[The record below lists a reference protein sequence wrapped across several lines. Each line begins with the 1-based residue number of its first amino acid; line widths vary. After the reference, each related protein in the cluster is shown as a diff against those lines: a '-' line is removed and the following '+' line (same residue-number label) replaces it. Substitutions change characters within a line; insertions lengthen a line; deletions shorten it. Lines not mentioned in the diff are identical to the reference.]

1 MIHVTAVRAG
11 QGKKE
16 PPMSDEAP
24 SHSRLFILTVGFG
37 TTVAMWFVGYVCRLP
52 PAAVPAPLLLMLML
66 ACLLLGGIISGRLA
80 GASWKGGA
88 LVGAVAAL
96 LNLLILGSLLF
107 DPQSEEVVPVAL
119 VWIPGSIVL
128 SAALASIGA
137 VLGGLG
143 RVRRLE
149 GGQWRSGLVL
159 VAGAATLLVVV
170 AGGLVTSW
178 EEGLAVP
185 DWPNSFGMNMFLY
198 PVSRMTGGIYYE
210 HAHRLY
216 GSLVGLTTIVMAI
229 VLWRGD
235 DRRWLKWM
243 ALLAVLMVI
252 AQGIMGG
259 LRVTGSPTLEI
270 VPETEPSLT
279 LAIVHGIFGQVF
291 LVVVLL
297 LWAFTTQTWREAP
310 AEPTA
315 SAEAARALVIA
326 LVLLTL
332 VQLVFGALYRHLFT
346 EADRRPWPGLV
357 HIALAAV
364 VAVLAYAG
372 GLRAWI
378 RYADRPVLK
387 RLGMAL
393 IAIVSIQLLL
403 GLAALIAILARRE
416 GPNRPEVWLAT
427 AHQAGGAIVFI
438 LVVQLLAWNRR
449 LLRPVAE
456 SVGA

>member
-1 MIHVTAVRAG
+1 
-11 QGKKE
+11 
-16 PPMSDEAP
+16 MSDEARP
-24 SHSRLFILTVGFG
+24 QTRMYILTIGFG

-52 PAAVPAPLLLMLML
+52 PAAVPAPLVLGLML
-66 ACLLLGGIISGRLA
+66 ACLVAGGMVIGRHTRAGWKGGVLA
-80 GASWKGGA
+80 GALS
-88 LVGAVAAL
+88 AL

-107 DPQSEEVVPVAL
+107 DPQSEEVVPAAL
-119 VWIPGSIVL
+119 VWIPGSFLL
-128 SAALASIGA
+128 SAALAAIGA
-137 VLGGLG
+137 LLGGLG
-143 RVRRLE
+143 RARQLTS
-149 GGQWRSGLVL
+149 GQWRSGLVL
-159 VAGAATLLVVV
+159 VAGLATLLVVV

-216 GSLVGLTTIVMAI
+216 GSLVGVTTIVMAV
-229 VLWRGD
+229 VLWRCD

-252 AQGIMGG
+252 GQGIMGG
-259 LRVTGSPTLEI
+259 LRVTGSPTLD
-270 VPETEPSLT
+270 VAPETEPSLT
-279 LAIVHGIFGQVF
+279 LAIIHGVFGQVF
-291 LVVVLL
+291 LVIVLL
-297 LWAFTTQTWREAP
+297 LWTFTTQTWREAR

-315 SAEAARALVIA
+315 SAGVERTLLMVLV
-326 LVLLTL
+326 VLTL

-346 EADRRPWPGLV
+346 EANRLPWPGLV
-357 HIALAAV
+357 HIALAAI

-372 GLRAWI
+372 ALRAWI
-378 RYADRPVLK
+378 KYADRPVLK

-393 IAIVSIQLLL
+393 IAVVSIQLLL
-403 GLAALIAILARRE
+403 GLAALIAILVRRE

-438 LVVQLLAWNRR
+438 LAVQLLTWTQR
-449 LLRPVAE
+449 LLRPVSE
-456 SVGA
+456 SVVP